1 MTEKNKINIGQALRA
16 ARTEKG
22 VTAREMAAL
31 IGIKQHSYILQV
43 ERGMFSDGD
52 TPKRFFKALGFS
64 YYDTYSW
71 RIEPIKTIDK
81 RRKANKTN

>member
-22 VTAREMAAL
+22 VTTREMAAL
-31 IGIKQHSYILQV
+31 IGIKQHSYINQV
-43 ERGMFSDGD
+43 ERGGFSDGD
-52 TPKRFFKALGFS
+52 TPKRFFKALGYK

-81 RRKANKTN
+81 RRKANKTK